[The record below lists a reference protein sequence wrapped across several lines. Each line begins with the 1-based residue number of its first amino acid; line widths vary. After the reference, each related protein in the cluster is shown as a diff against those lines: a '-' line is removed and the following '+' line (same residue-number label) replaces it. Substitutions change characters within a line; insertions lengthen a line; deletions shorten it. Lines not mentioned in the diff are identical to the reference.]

1 MGKEFALSSSSHAAL
16 NAGLTNIFDN
26 KALTQYHQAALHADN
41 CNSAFG
47 LAAGYGLETKTPDI
61 APIASIFAPAA

>member
-1 MGKEFALSSSSHAAL
+1 MGKAFALSSSSHAAL
-16 NAGLTNIFDN
+16 SAALGDVFGS
-26 KALTQYHQAALHADN
+26 KAQTQYHQAALHADN

-47 LAAGYGLETKTPDI
+47 LAAGYGLETKTPDV